1 MIFTSDEDL
10 AIANEYTTNG
20 YIIRANADKVAFEWI
35 QKNAASVAASVL
47 KIKAPSHNES
57 FLNEIHK

>member
-35 QKNAASVAASVL
+35 QKNAASVAASFT
-47 KIKAPSHNES
+47 H
-57 FLNEIHK
+57 